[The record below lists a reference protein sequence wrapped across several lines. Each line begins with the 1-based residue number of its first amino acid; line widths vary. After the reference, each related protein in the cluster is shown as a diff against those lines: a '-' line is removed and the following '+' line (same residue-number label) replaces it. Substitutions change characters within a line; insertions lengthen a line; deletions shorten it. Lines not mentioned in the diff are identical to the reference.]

1 MTDEQK
7 LRELDK
13 WICINVFGWEERQAY
28 HGSGK
33 LEGQTQWIAGGKW
46 VTPVAFHL
54 HHKFKN
60 YTTDPAAAMEVLEK
74 CQSRMDCE
82 DIALGECCGSWSAYS
97 IFREN
102 KGVIGRIHVFVLPP
116 EKLTLPLAIAL
127 FARQLFT
134 KE

>member
-7 LRELDK
+7 LRELD
-13 WICINVFGWEERQAY
+13 A
-28 HGSGK
+28 
-33 LEGQTQWIAGGKW
+33 WIAEHVMGWHGINCGGIEPLGFPES
-46 VTPVAFHL
+46 VQSRAPMYNEIVL
-54 HHKFKN
+54 R

-127 FARQLFT
+127 FAKQLFS